1 MPNLTIEQHLLTPN
15 PYSRPSLPLRA
26 VHKIIIH
33 WVANPVTSALVNRNY
48 FENLKHGTRNIYASS
63 HYIVGLFGEIF
74 QCIPDTELAY
84 HAKNA
89 NTYSLGIEVCHLDWE
104 GAFSTETYNALI
116 NLLVHLC
123 HKYTLDPQKDILRH
137 YDVTGKVCPK
147 YYVHHPA
154 YWTKLKEDVVTCYTK
169 TYLGLPTST
178 YPHAIKDPS
187 ATYQP
192 TSIRLKLNGT
202 VKTVSAFTINDCHY
216 VRLRDLADNTLCITF
231 DPLLGLPC
239 LSVKQ

>member
-1 MPNLTIEQHLLTPN
+1 MPNLNIEQHLLTPN

-26 VHKIIIH
+26 VHKIVIH
-33 WVANPVTSALVNRNY
+33 WVANPGTSALVNRNY

-63 HYIVGLFGEIF
+63 HYIVGLFGEIL

-104 GAFSTETYNALI
+104 GAFSTETYNALV

-123 HKYTLDPQKDILRH
+123 HHYTLDPQKDILRH
-137 YDVTGKVCPK
+137 YDVTGKICPK

-154 YWTKLKEDVVTCYTK
+154 HWTKLKEDVIAQYRK
-169 TYLGLPTST
+169 TYLQLPPSLTQPLSKTYSPST
-178 YPHAIKDPS
+178 
-187 ATYQP
+187 
-192 TSIRLKLNGT
+192 IRLKLNGVVKKVSTFT
-202 VKTVSAFTINDCHY
+202 VDDNHY
-216 VRLRDLADNTLCITF
+216 VRLRDLADEHISITY
-231 DPLLGLPC
+231 DPLHQLPC
-239 LSVKQ
+239 VSINA